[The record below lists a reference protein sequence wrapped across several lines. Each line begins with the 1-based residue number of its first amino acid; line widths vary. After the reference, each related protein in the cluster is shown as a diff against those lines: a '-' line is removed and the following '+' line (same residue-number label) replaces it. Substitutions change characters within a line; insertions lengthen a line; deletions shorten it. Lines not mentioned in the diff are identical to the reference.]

1 MEPGDRVDAPPE
13 SGMLLFYSRTMRPR
27 FGMIEVALEMRR
39 KTSSLMMVLIAQL
52 DDRPAFYI
60 ERVLLRTLV

>member
-1 MEPGDRVDAPPE
+1 
-13 SGMLLFYSRTMRPR
+13 MRPR